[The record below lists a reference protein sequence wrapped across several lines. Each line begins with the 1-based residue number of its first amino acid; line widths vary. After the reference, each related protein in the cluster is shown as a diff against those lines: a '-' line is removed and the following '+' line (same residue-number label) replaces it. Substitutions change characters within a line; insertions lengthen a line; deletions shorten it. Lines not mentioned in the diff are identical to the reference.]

1 MSHFHQIKC
10 TRNGIE
16 RLTMNFIGMLIVFL
30 VFSLAMSR
38 ERACSIND
46 AGSSVAS
53 GHHTTR
59 PFSHFQAC
67 YNDSGPHSTYGCRK
81 KDSSKL
87 VSNYL
92 MLASIIATF
101 LLLYL
106 VRYFPFLFY
115 HFRCKLFKYLTFV
128 WNGIHMLPVLE
139 FGRRIAD
146 LPPSI
151 QS

>member
-1 MSHFHQIKC
+1 MIQA
-10 TRNGIE
+10 
-16 RLTMNFIGMLIVFL
+16 LTQPM
-30 VFSLAMSR
+30 A
-38 ERACSIND
+38 
-46 AGSSVAS
+46 
-53 GHHTTR
+53 
-59 PFSHFQAC
+59 
-67 YNDSGPHSTYGCRK
+67 RK

-101 LLLYL
+101 PLLYL

-128 WNGIHMLPVLE
+128 WNGIHMLLVLE

>member
-1 MSHFHQIKC
+1 MRN

-16 RLTMNFIGMLIVFL
+16 RLTTNFIGMLIVFL

-38 ERACSIND
+38 ERACPIND

-59 PFSHFQAC
+59 RFSHFQALTQ
-67 YNDSGPHSTYGCRK
+67 PMARK

-128 WNGIHMLPVLE
+128 WNGIHMLLVLE